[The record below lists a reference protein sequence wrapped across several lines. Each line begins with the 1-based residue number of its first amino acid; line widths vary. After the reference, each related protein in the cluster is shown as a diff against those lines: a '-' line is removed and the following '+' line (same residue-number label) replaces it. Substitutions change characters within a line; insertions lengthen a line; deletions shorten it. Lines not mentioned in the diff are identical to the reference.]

1 MQDLSPIG
9 WALRPL
15 KRYAEFSGR
24 SSRAEF
30 WWFFLFMMIIYMVV
44 WGVLFGT
51 IGLSAA
57 ASGNQNPMV
66 MFGAL
71 GVVGIF
77 MILFY
82 LALLIPTIAVQVRR
96 LHDTNRSGWWLGA
109 FWLLYVVYMV
119 ATFGMAFSATPGS
132 TPPSLAGAGVMMI
145 VGLAFFVYSIVLLVF
160 FCLRG
165 NEGPN
170 RFGDDPY
177 GANVEEV
184 FA

>member
-9 WALRPL
+9 WAVRPL
-15 KRYAEFSGR
+15 KNYAKFSGR
-24 SSRAEF
+24 ASRAEF

-44 WGVLFGT
+44 WFILIGT

-57 ASGNQNPMV
+57 SGSQNPMT
-66 MFGAL
+66 MFGAF
-71 GVVGIF
+71 GVMGIF
-77 MILFY
+77 LILFY
-82 LALLIPTIAVQVRR
+82 LALLIPTIAVQIRR

-109 FWLLYVVYMV
+109 FWLLYIVYIG

-132 TPPSLAGAGVMMI
+132 QPPSLSGAGIMMA

-160 FCLRG
+160 FCLQGTR
-165 NEGPN
+165 GPN

-177 GANVEEV
+177 GADMGQV